1 MTKEMAIKKEKKNEQ
16 WYQASVW
23 VGLAVF
29 SLFVLCCT
37 TFQFVR
43 EQVIMRTGTCIEAE
57 YFESKQAGGVYKLAS
72 YVDENGQVHNYQLN
86 DFNPVIDGDTVKLY
100 YTEYIENAVPQN
112 TTFTWIGD
120 YLLFGAML
128 VFNIWRIV
136 KNYQKPY
143 YLRHQIPGLEV

>member
-1 MTKEMAIKKEKKNEQ
+1 MIKKKAFDKENREEK

-43 EQVIMRTGTCIEAE
+43 EQVIMKTGYCIEAD
-57 YFESKQAGGVYKLAS
+57 YFESKQAGGIYRLAS
-72 YVDENGQVHNYQLN
+72 YVDENGQVHKYQLN
-86 DFNPVIDGDTVKLY
+86 DFNPVIEGNIVKLY
-100 YTEYIENAVPQN
+100 YTEFIENAVPQN
-112 TTFTWIGD
+112 TALTWVGD
-120 YLLFGAML
+120 YFIFGSML
-128 VFNIWRIV
+128 AFNIWRIIA
-136 KNYQKPY
+136 NYRKPY

>member
-1 MTKEMAIKKEKKNEQ
+1 MTKKKVFDKEK

-23 VGLAVF
+23 VALAVF

-43 EQVIMRTGTCIEAE
+43 EQVIMKTGHCIEAD
-57 YFESKQAGGVYKLAS
+57 YFESSQAGSVYKLAT
-72 YVDENGQVHNYQLN
+72 YEDEKGQVHYYTLN
-86 DFNPVIDGDTVKLY
+86 DFNPVIEDNMVRLY

-112 TTFTWIGD
+112 TALTWAGD
-120 YLLFGAML
+120 YLIFGSML
-128 VFNIWRIV
+128 AFNIWRIIV
-136 KNYQKPY
+136 NYRKPY